1 LSGRKRGCALCKNKR
16 LVVHRPDP
24 PLKLYWVTM
33 KMEASYTLLIPA
45 ISQDEAIILADEK
58 AIPMAELTDVL
69 KDVAEVA
76 EFR

>member
-1 LSGRKRGCALCKNKR
+1 
-16 LVVHRPDP
+16 
-24 PLKLYWVTM
+24 M